1 MQITNKSK
9 WIRFAFIA
17 ISFLFFLFFFTKLYP
32 IVISTTD
39 DYYAFANHRHILP
52 EWRGSEPARVFPE
65 VFMPLA
71 SQGAGLLFRVFGGNI
86 LDWLTFS
93 WAVWTAAAVTGL
105 VGMLYHLFRKRG
117 VSDLLIWAGLIVFLL
132 LHFWIFKQ
140 KGQDGSI
147 YMLHT
152 EYACTY
158 FHYVIPNLMNAILA
172 LWLYLD
178 RDIHELFKPGKY
190 LKKALFVFYAYISIF
205 SNLWGSMILGAYLGT
220 MLLTGLVSGIRKK
233 VGFRNWLREHY
244 VLLLLTVVWFAAQLF
259 DLSGARA
266 AEVGQDFGQS
276 FGQVWRAMLEMFRK
290 VNLRYMLFCGLV
302 VAGGLVSFFVRKDK
316 QNLALIGKVALM
328 LLLTVAYLLLSCSK
342 TGVRYFT
349 RPDVFYGAFFFGAV
363 IVLLCFFELLRRFPV
378 GKLILP
384 LLILFILVDC
394 NSMGRTYQDSITT
407 YRGETVETHN
417 RINQDILKQLQ
428 EAEAAGKKETIIT
441 IPDYGNA
448 DNWPYSI
455 YAKEQIAKG
464 FYKLGALKEEVVI
477 TEIIPD
483 PEKNKELGLGE

>member
-1 MQITNKSK
+1 MRATNISK
-9 WIRFAFIA
+9 WIRFGFIA
-17 ISFLFFLFFFTKLYP
+17 ITFLFFLFFFTKMYP

-39 DYYAFANHRHILP
+39 DYYAFANHRHVLP

-71 SQGAGLLFRVFGGNI
+71 SQGAGLLFRIFGGNI

-105 VGMLYHLFRKRG
+105 VAMLYHLFRKRG
-117 VSDLLIWAGLIVFLL
+117 VSDLLICAGLVVFLL
-132 LHFWIFKQ
+132 MHFWIFKQ
-140 KGQDGSI
+140 RGQDGSI

-205 SNLWGSMILGAYLGT
+205 SNLWGSMILGAYLGAT
-220 MLLTGLVSGIRKK
+220 LLIGLVNGFRKK
-233 VGFRNWLREHY
+233 VGLRNWIKEHY

-266 AEVGQDFGQS
+266 AAVGQDFAATLGR
-276 FGQVWRAMLEMFRK
+276 VWNAMLDTARK
-290 VNLRYMLFCGLV
+290 VNLRYALFCGLLIV
-302 VAGGLVSFFVRKDK
+302 GGLVSFFMRKDK
-316 QNLALIGKVALM
+316 KSLGFIGKLALM
-328 LLLTVAYLLLSCSK
+328 LVLTVAYLLLSCSK
-342 TGVRYFT
+342 TGEKYVI

-363 IVLLCFFELLRRFPV
+363 IVMLCFFELLRRFPV

-384 LLILFILVDC
+384 LLLLFILVDC
-394 NSMGRTYQDSITT
+394 NSMGRTYKDSITD

-417 RINQDILKQLQ
+417 RINQDILAQLQ
-428 EAEAAGKKETIIT
+428 EAETAGKKETVIY
-441 IPDYGNA
+441 IPDYNNA
-448 DNWPYSI
+448 DNWPYS
-455 YAKEQIAKG
+455 KFSEEQIAKG

-483 PEKNKELGLGE
+483 SRKNIELGVN